1 MNETKSEF
9 NPYILGICCNWC
21 TYAGADQAGT
31 SRMQRPAN
39 LRIMRVMCGG
49 RIEPQF
55 ILDALMNG
63 ADGVLVSHCH
73 KGDCHYVT
81 GNYKTFGK
89 MALLDR
95 YLEQYGINPKRVYY
109 TQISASEGAELTETV
124 EEFVHILKELG
135 PNPIKKEAN

>member
-1 MNETKSEF
+1 MTESEF
-9 NPYILGICCNWC
+9 NPYILGIFCNWC

-49 RIEPQF
+49 RMEPQYV
-55 ILDALMNG
+55 IDALMNG

-81 GNYKTFGK
+81 GNFKTFGK
-89 MALLDR
+89 MEMLKR
-95 YLEQYGINPKRVYY
+95 YLKQYGINPKRLYY
-109 TQISASEGAELTETV
+109 TQISASEGAELTEAV
-124 EEFVHILKELG
+124 EEFVDIIKELG
-135 PNPIKKEAN
+135 PNPIRKEEK